1 MRTRNI
7 KLNIF
12 LNENEKEMLDIKA
25 KKVKY
30 NYSQLIRSL
39 IKDFHPKESP
49 PEEFYIALEG
59 LRKIGNVINQI
70 ARYLNQFGYIR
81 DFDILMSS
89 IERLNDMITD
99 IRKFYLLPEK
109 KKTTYSNF

>member
-7 KLNIF
+7 KLNIY
-12 LNENEKEMLDIKA
+12 LDEDEKEMLN
-25 KKVKY
+25 KKVEKVEL

-49 PEEFYIALEG
+49 PEEFYIALAG

-70 ARYLNQFGYIR
+70 AYQMHCTGYIR

-89 IERLNDMITD
+89 IERLNDLITD
-99 IRKFYLLPEK
+99 IREFYLAPEK
-109 KKTTYSNF
+109 R

>member
-7 KLNIF
+7 KLNIY
-12 LNENEKEMLDIKA
+12 LSEDEKEMLDKKA
-25 KKVKY
+25 EKVEL

-39 IKDFHPKESP
+39 IQDFHPKESP
-49 PEEFYIALEG
+49 PEEFYTALAR

-70 ARYLNQFGYIR
+70 AYQMHCTGYIR

-89 IERLNDMITD
+89 VKRLNDMITE
-99 IRKFYLLPEK
+99 IREFYLLPEK
-109 KKTTYSNF
+109 KNIKS